1 MNGESSA
8 TEQQPDEDIMDTT
21 EPENVVKEK
30 CIDSEQVLVEEEQTD
45 TVAKEED
52 QHGEIESVSISE
64 PVTDDITST
73 STVKAAP
80 KRRST
85 TITFTR
91 SPAKD
96 SAEYREVDNILCV
109 L

>member
-1 MNGESSA
+1 
-8 TEQQPDEDIMDTT
+8 MDTT
-21 EPENVVKEK
+21 EPENVVI
-30 CIDSEQVLVEEEQTD
+30 IDSEQVLVEEEQTD

-91 SPAKD
+91 SPKQ
-96 SAEYREVDNILCV
+96 RTVLNIV
-109 L
+109 R